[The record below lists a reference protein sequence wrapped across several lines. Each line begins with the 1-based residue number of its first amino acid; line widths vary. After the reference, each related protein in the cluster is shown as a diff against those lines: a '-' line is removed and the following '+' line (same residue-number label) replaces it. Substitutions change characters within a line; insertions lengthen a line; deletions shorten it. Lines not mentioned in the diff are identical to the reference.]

1 VSQAIAAQGLG
12 TALGVALQGRSEQT
26 QQLAML
32 AYGATAQLGV
42 LLPFNRKQESE
53 ADHVGLLY
61 AARAGYDPR
70 AAITFWQKMAAQSA
84 DGGTPEFLSTHPN
97 HENRIQRLQ
106 EHMPQALEEYAAA
119 RR

>member
-1 VSQAIAAQGLG
+1 
-12 TALGVALQGRSEQT
+12 
-26 QQLAML
+26 
-32 AYGATAQLGV
+32 LGV